1 MGVLEIVS
9 IFGGGVLIGYLF
21 KLWSDRLTDKVNNL
35 REIKDKNDQYEKVYQ
50 NVINKKSRF
59 KTRVNNTVYI
69 GTKLPDYGRVT
80 IVYLLDK
87 NDIVIFKEDKCI
99 ITSDLINKE
108 LVDKI
113 IKEINYRH
121 GYRIDDIVEVL
132 GLIFYRPDFEK
143 TFNVNIDEIKK
154 LVEKDMVI
162 NPTDLDKESL
172 NIPIT
177 HNKYLVILMDE
188 KLKLKKFESN
198 LKSLTK
204 NKWLYY
210 SGKMSEEQ
218 LIELKWEPFELA
230 LLRQDLDR
238 FIESDDDVIESTNK
252 VELQKEKVIYV
263 ENIIKIVSNKAWN
276 IRAAI
281 DWIKF
286 TQGQ

>member
-143 TFNVNIDEIKK
+143 TFNVNFQDIKERAMRMGKEMGEMSDIDKIQKRNKVRFDIDEI
-154 LVEKDMVI
+154 
-162 NPTDLDKESL
+162 LDK
-172 NIPIT
+172 I
-177 HNKYLVILMDE
+177 
-188 KLKLKKFESN
+188 
-198 LKSLTK
+198 
-204 NKWLYY
+204 
-210 SGKMSEEQ
+210 
-218 LIELKWEPFELA
+218 
-230 LLRQDLDR
+230 
-238 FIESDDDVIESTNK
+238 NK
-252 VELQKEKVIYV
+252 VGIENLTNEEKEFL
-263 ENIIKIVSNKAWN
+263 NNFNK
-276 IRAAI
+276 
-281 DWIKF
+281 
-286 TQGQ
+286 